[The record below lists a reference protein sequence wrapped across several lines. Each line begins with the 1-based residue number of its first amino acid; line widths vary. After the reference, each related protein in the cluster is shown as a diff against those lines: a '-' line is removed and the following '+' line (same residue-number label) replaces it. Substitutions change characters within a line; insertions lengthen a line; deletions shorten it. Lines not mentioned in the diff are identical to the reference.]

1 MEPDVT
7 IEWSDFLAGVPLVAI
22 LRGLPPEDAEAVGE
36 VLVEAGF
43 RCLEVPLN
51 SPRPLESIKILAQRF
66 GDAAIVGA
74 GTVLSPADVEAVA
87 AAGGRIIISPDT
99 NPEAIAATKA
109 AGLLS
114 LPGFFSPSEAFA
126 ALRAGADGLK
136 LFPADGGGLLTL
148 KALKA
153 VLPPAVP
160 VMPVG
165 GVDADTM
172 AAFRA
177 AGAGGFGIG
186 SWLYTPDRD
195 IVVISQRAVQLV
207 AGWRTSNKKISE
219 APEQGMAD
227 GE

>member
-1 MEPDVT
+1 M
-7 IEWSDFLAGVPLVAI
+7 EWSDFLAGVPLVAI
-22 LRGLPPEDAEAVGE
+22 LRGLTPEAAEPVGE
-36 VLVEAGF
+36 VLVAAGF

-51 SPRPLESIKILAQRF
+51 SPRPFESIKILSARF
-66 GDAAIVGA
+66 GDTAIVGA
-74 GTVLSPADVEAVA
+74 GTVLSPAEVDAVA
-87 AAGGRIIISPDT
+87 GAGGRIVISPDT
-99 NPEAIAATKA
+99 NPEVIRATKA

-136 LFPADGGGLLTL
+136 LFPADAGGLATL

-153 VLPPAVP
+153 VLPPAAP

-186 SWLYTPDRD
+186 SWLYTPGRD
-195 IVVISQRAVQLV
+195 VAVISERAVQLV
-207 AGWRTSNKKISE
+207 AGWMTGNKQ
-219 APEQGMAD
+219 AATPGQGMAD